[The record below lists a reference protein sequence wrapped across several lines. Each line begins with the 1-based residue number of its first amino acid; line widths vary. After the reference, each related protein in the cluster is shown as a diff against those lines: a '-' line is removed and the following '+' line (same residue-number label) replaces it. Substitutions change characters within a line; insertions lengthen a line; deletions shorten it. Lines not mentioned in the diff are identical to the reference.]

1 MLKSSSTFLG
11 YKWVHYPNGPERCRW
26 QPNMITIGRD
36 LDGMNLVVG
45 RARHHGDVLPAKVKP
60 DHSVAY
66 VCHNGN
72 EHMKHEFEILMP
84 TDFKWIPSGHG
95 HVPENAVEA
104 GRTVN
109 GEVLFVGRTY
119 HNGVPCVGKVQR
131 SHGVLYIPYDGQEIP
146 FRQYEVLVQS

>member
-1 MLKSSSTFLG
+1 MPG
-11 YKWVHYPNGPERCRW
+11 YKWVHYPHGPERCHW

-45 RARHHGDVLPAKVKP
+45 RARHNGDVLPAKVKP

-66 VCHNGN
+66 VCHDGN

-84 TDFKWIPSGHG
+84 ADFKWIPSGHG

-104 GRTVN
+104 GRTIN
-109 GEVLFVGRTY
+109 GEVLYVGRTY
-119 HNGVPCVGKVQR
+119 HNGIPCVGK
-131 SHGVLYIPYDGQEIP
+131 SCSCLTHGPHAICHK
-146 FRQYEVLVQS
+146 

>member
-1 MLKSSSTFLG
+1 MPG
-11 YKWVHYPNGPERCRW
+11 YKWVHYPHGPERCHW

-45 RARHHGDVLPAKVKP
+45 RARHNGDVLPAKVKP

-66 VCHNGN
+66 VCHDGN

-84 TDFKWIPSGHG
+84 ADFKWIPSGHG

-104 GRTVN
+104 GRTIN
-109 GEVLFVGRTY
+109 GEVLYVGRTY
-119 HNGVPCVGKVQR
+119 HNGIPCVGKVQR